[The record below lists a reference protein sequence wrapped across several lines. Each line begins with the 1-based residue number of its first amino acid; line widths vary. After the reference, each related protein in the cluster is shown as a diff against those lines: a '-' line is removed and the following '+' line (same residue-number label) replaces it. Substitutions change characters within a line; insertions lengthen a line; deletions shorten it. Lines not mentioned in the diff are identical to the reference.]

1 MQRRREGMHRILVSN
16 GLPPLPDLGDVQE
29 GAVEMSF
36 YALPAV
42 RPTLYCRD
50 NWSAQAEPHCLTSAG
65 DPPKLISS
73 SSYANAH
80 DSSDSVSSPKP

>member
-1 MQRRREGMHRILVSN
+1 MHRILVSN
-16 GLPPLPDLGDVQE
+16 GLPPLRDLSDVQE
-29 GAVEMSF
+29 GALEISF
-36 YALPAV
+36 CELPAV

-50 NWSAQAEPHCLTSAG
+50 NSSTAQAETHCLTSAG

-73 SSYANAH
+73 SSYANTH